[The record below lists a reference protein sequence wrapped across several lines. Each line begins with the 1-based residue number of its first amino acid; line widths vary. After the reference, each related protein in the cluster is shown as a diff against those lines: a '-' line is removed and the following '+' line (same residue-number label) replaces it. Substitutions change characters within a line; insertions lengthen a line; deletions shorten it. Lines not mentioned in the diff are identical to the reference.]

1 MLENIQSM
9 LENIQSKD
17 IKNMSVE
24 QLRALAKEIRHRL
37 IEVCAKNGGHL
48 APNLGIVEITLALHY
63 VYDFPEDKIVWDVG
77 HQAYVHKL
85 LTGRN
90 ARFDTLRQYEG
101 ISGFPKRSES
111 DYDAFGAGH
120 ASTSI
125 SAADGFAVARD
136 LLHEGHDVI
145 AVIGDGAM
153 TGGMAFEALNY
164 AAHLQSKMTII
175 LNDNEMS
182 IGPNVGG
189 MSHYLTRM
197 RTDPG
202 YNRFKEDMDYFLKRI
217 PNIGT
222 KMAGMADRL
231 KDSVKY
237 MLTSGSFFEELGLR
251 YYGPVD
257 GHDIEELIH
266 VFENSK
272 QFDAPVLIHCLTV
285 KGKGYLPAQQ
295 HPDKFH
301 GVGAFDIKTGE
312 LLDKSTQ
319 PSYTKVF
326 AKTLVDLAKDD
337 DRICGITAAMAS
349 GTGMDKFQQV
359 YPARSFDVGI
369 AEEHATTMASAM
381 ALEGLKPVVAIYSTF
396 MQRAYDQLIHDCA
409 LQEAPVVFALDR
421 AGLVGADGP
430 THHGVFDLS
439 YLRTIPGMTV
449 MAPKDEPELQNMLY
463 SALQYGRLTAI
474 RYPRGRGPGHAL
486 VEEYTLIPYGK
497 AEILRE
503 GTDGTIVAIGAM
515 VEAALAAAALLEEQG
530 LSLSVIN
537 ARFAKPLDTETI
549 LAAAERGPVVTVE
562 ENSLAG
568 GFGSAVLEAVN
579 DAGIC
584 TPLLRV
590 GLPDD
595 FVTHGDTKRLRDD
608 HGLSPEKMAERI
620 AAFLGK
626 EKIHG

>member
-1 MLENIQSM
+1 M

-17 IKNMSVE
+17 IKNMSID
-24 QLRALAKEIRHRL
+24 QLRALAREIRHRL

-63 VYDFPEDKIVWDVG
+63 VYDFPKDKVIWDVG

-90 ARFDTLRQYEG
+90 DHFDTLRQYDG
-101 ISGFPKRSES
+101 VSGFPKRSES
-111 DYDAFGAGH
+111 EYDAFGAGH

-136 LLHEGHDVI
+136 LLSEDNEVI

-153 TGGMAFEALNY
+153 TGGMAFEAMNY
-164 AAHLQSKMTII
+164 AAHLQTRMTII

-202 YNRFKEDMDYFLKRI
+202 YNRFKEDMEYFLKRI
-217 PNIGT
+217 PNIGP
-222 KMAGMADRL
+222 KMAEMADRL

-251 YYGPVD
+251 YYGPVN

-272 QFDAPVLIHCLTV
+272 QFDVPVLIHCLTE
-285 KGKGYLPAQQ
+285 KGRGYLPAQQ

-312 LLDKSTQ
+312 VYSSSNK
-319 PSYTKVF
+319 PSYTSVF
-326 AKTLVDLAKDD
+326 SQTLVDLAKDD
-337 DRICGITAAMAS
+337 GRIVGMTAAMAS
-349 GTGMDKFQQV
+349 GTGMDAFYRA
-359 YPARSFDVGI
+359 YPKRAFDVGI
-369 AEEHATTMASAM
+369 AEEHAATMASAM

-409 LQEAPVVFALDR
+409 LQDAPVVFALDR
-421 AGLVGADGP
+421 AGIVGADGP

-449 MAPKDEPELQNMLY
+449 MAPKDEPELQHMLY
-463 SALQYGRLTAI
+463 SALQYDRLTAI
-474 RYPRGRGPGHAL
+474 RYPRGRGPGHEL
-486 VEEYTLIPYGK
+486 VKKYELLPYGK
-497 AEILRE
+497 AEVLRS
-503 GTDGTIVAIGAM
+503 GKDATIVAIGAM
-515 VEAALAAAALLEEQG
+515 VAPAEETAELLAAQG
-530 LSLSVIN
+530 LDAGVIN
-537 ARFAKPLDTETI
+537 ARFVKPLDTACI
-549 LAAAERGPVVTVE
+549 LDAAKASSALITME
-562 ENSLAG
+562 ENVLAG
-568 GFGSAVLEAVN
+568 GFGSAVLEAVS
-579 DAGIC
+579 DAGMQ
-584 TPLLRV
+584 TPVLRL
-590 GLPDD
+590 GLPDA
-595 FVTHGDTKRLRDD
+595 FIAHGDTGRLKDD
-608 HGLSPEKMAERI
+608 VGLTPEKMAVRI
-620 AAFLGK
+620 AAFLNKG
-626 EKIHG
+626 